1 MKDAYSLQLQLR
13 AGRLVRVNVPGQGFW
28 SRPLCHRS
36 LWECNI
42 ISLLLELRKH
52 MF

>member
-1 MKDAYSLQLQLR
+1 MQLR
-13 AGRLVRVNVPGQGFW
+13 AGRLVRVRVNVPGQGFR

-36 LWECNI
+36 LWELQYNF
-42 ISLLLELRKH
+42 STAGKH